1 MPGRVGILH
10 RVEARIRIAMIV
22 QRIARG
28 RHDRIR
34 REELAQRRVIPAGAV
49 VVEIERLFPKP
60 VFRHLLADKTIRAAS
75 SRHSVHYPSIP
86 EVAQKCQSNENKT
99 KNGRNAEPAIDPD
112 DSKPNA
118 KQHIESSLCSPF
130 PKGLVSHIFITV
142 THQQEK
148 TYQEQCIVHGYLQW

>member
-49 VVEIERLFPKP
+49 IVQPQAG
-60 VFRHLLADKTIRAAS
+60 LLPLPGEANARRRRARREAGGAG
-75 SRHSVHYPSIP
+75 
-86 EVAQKCQSNENKT
+86 E
-99 KNGRNAEPAIDPD
+99 
-112 DSKPNA
+112 
-118 KQHIESSLCSPF
+118 
-130 PKGLVSHIFITV
+130 
-142 THQQEK
+142 
-148 TYQEQCIVHGYLQW
+148 